1 MEAATALMRTRYD
14 RPDNAPVDSLLC
26 LDTVQPSYEHS
37 HEGMRVRHLRGFDSR
52 TGDFPPRISDQC
64 RLAFSAGDAALSTRG
79 ASLQDVVRVV
89 YLVKDA
95 SKLSSCG
102 SFASNA
108 LGDNR
113 PATTVLVVK
122 KFDRP
127 EVEIELELIARIPED
142 ALAS

>member
-14 RPDNAPVDSLLC
+14 RPENTSADPLLR
-26 LDTVQPSYEHS
+26 LDTVQPSYEQS
-37 HEGMRVRHLRGFDSR
+37 HEGMRVRRLRGFDSR

-64 RLAFSAGDAALSTRG
+64 RLAFSAGDAALSSRG

-102 SFASNA
+102 SFTSNA

-113 PATTVLVVK
+113 PAITVLVVE

-127 EVEIELELIARIPED
+127 EIEIELELIARVPED
-142 ALAS
+142 ALAN